1 MNKTMIL
8 ILSILAALFVFATST
23 IIIKDGSVILANL
36 GSYILELF
44 QEARLDPGN
53 SHGFSSFVRLI
64 IIAAFVGWAINRL
77 KRWRKK

>member
-23 IIIKDGSVILANL
+23 VIIKDGSVLLANF
-36 GSYILELF
+36 GGYIFELL
-44 QEARLDPGN
+44 QNARLNPGN

-64 IIAAFVGWAINRL
+64 IIAIFVGWAINRF
-77 KRWRKK
+77 KKWRK

>member
-8 ILSILAALFVFATST
+8 ILSILAALFVLATST

-36 GSYILELF
+36 GGYILGLF

-53 SHGFSSFVRLI
+53 THGFAAFVQLT
-64 IIAAFVGWAINRL
+64 IIAAFVGWAINRF